1 MGIYFA
7 WIRLLRRLVMNIFGL
22 GKKRLSF
29 KASAASLPTVLE
41 VKECRANRYRITSGF

>member
-29 KASAASLPTVLE
+29 KASAASLPTVLDPLDFLSAE
-41 VKECRANRYRITSGF
+41 PTGI